1 MTTLRIIK
9 NDKWASVDGVGMFLD
24 AVVLP
29 ANVHAVQWD
38 GTTGHIEYNDGTEN
52 ETISSISAYSTIT
65 TDHATKVTEDNTA
78 ISNAATAQTT
88 LEATYGW
95 KREQEY
101 PNIKDQLDDIY
112 HNGVEGWKTTIK
124 TTKDKYPK
132 P

>member
-1 MTTLRIIK
+1 MGTYQPLTVSARLVWEILIV
-9 NDKWASVDGVGMFLD
+9 ACVGKY
-24 AVVLP
+24 
-29 ANVHAVQWD
+29 HCS
-38 GTTGHIEYNDGTEN
+38 EK

-132 P
+132 

>member
-9 NDKWASVDGVGMFLD
+9 DDKWASIDGVGMFLD

-132 P
+132 

>member
-132 P
+132 